1 MIFDQNQ
8 ILKIIKDNPLNTIKL
23 MLLSKGDVTQTSI
36 FVSNWDLFDFLEKL
50 KASNDFDTILIAAK
64 TAPKIVETRNFMDG
78 KLLKYLGL
86 ITYDDDKIPESI
98 TLFYKSAAKLQKISA
113 PFFLFREP
121 EKNELC
127 DNPTAAF
134 FPSESTSATVAENI
148 KLAEDA
154 GFSVTESF
162 VVSAQSLKNGINR
175 ILELLETA
183 SEVENIIV
191 FSDSSASFLSKLEK
205 ATKLTVLSR
214 DDLIISIFNARAEGT
229 GGKLKLASAV
239 VAKEKAAFRNKIT
252 GLSRI
257 KGGIGLKGPGETK
270 EEERKRILK
279 NKEKNVRKQLENEF
293 SRLEFQ
299 RKFRKRSRIATV
311 AVVGYT
317 NAGKSTLFN
326 ALLNEEATKES
337 NKFFSSIDPK
347 IRKFSLFG
355 KPVFILDT
363 VGFIS
368 NMSKDITDAFNST
381 FSEIAAS
388 DLILHIIDSTEKG
401 WEERKKFV
409 ENLLIGNGC
418 DKHSIVPLFSKKGKI
433 KIKRPLRKGFFYD
446 AFDSDDITKIKK
458 FIFDRLNEDSE

>member
-1 MIFDQNQ
+1 
-8 ILKIIKDNPLNTIKL
+8 
-23 MLLSKGDVTQTSI
+23 MLLSKGAVIQTSI
-36 FVSNWDLFDFLEKL
+36 FVSNWDLSGFLENL

-64 TAPKIVETRNFMDG
+64 TAPKITGIKNFMDG
-78 KLLKYLGL
+78 KLVEYLG
-86 ITYDDDKIPESI
+86 IIEHNEEKIPENI
-98 TLFYKSAAKLQKISA
+98 TLFCKSSSKVQKVSS

-121 EKNELC
+121 ETKEIPE
-127 DNPTAAF
+127 NPTAAF
-134 FPSESTSATVAENI
+134 FSSESSSANIAENM

-154 GFSVTESF
+154 GFSVSKTF
-162 VVSAQSLKNGINR
+162 VVSPQSLKNGINR
-175 ILELLETA
+175 LLELMKTAAEAET
-183 SEVENIIV
+183 IIL
-191 FSDSSASFLSKLEK
+191 FSDPGPSFLSKLEK

-214 DDLIISIFNARAEGT
+214 EDLIISIFNARAEGT

-239 VAKEKAAFRNKIT
+239 LSKEKAAFRNKIT

-299 RKFRKRSRIATV
+299 RKFRKRSRTATV
-311 AVVGYT
+311 AIVGYT

-337 NKFFSSIDPK
+337 DRFFSSIDPK

-355 KPVFILDT
+355 KPVFLLDT

-368 NMSKDITDAFNST
+368 NMSENITDAFNST
-381 FSEIAAS
+381 FSEIAAAE
-388 DLILHIIDSTEKG
+388 LILHVIDSTEKG

-409 ENLLIGNGC
+409 DELLTGNGC
-418 DKHSIVPLFSKKGKI
+418 DKHAIVPLFSKKNRI
-433 KIKRPLRKGFFYD
+433 RIKRPLRTGFFYD
-446 AFDSDDITKIKK
+446 AFDSEDITKIKK
-458 FIFDRLNEDSE
+458 FIFAILFGEE

>member
-1 MIFDQNQ
+1 
-8 ILKIIKDNPLNTIKL
+8 

-458 FIFDRLNEDSE
+458 FIFDRLNGDSE

>member
-8 ILKIIKDNPLNTIKL
+8 ILKIIKENPLNAIKL
-23 MLLSKGDVTQTSI
+23 VYLCKGSVTQSRI

-50 KASNDFDTILIAAK
+50 KASNDFDTLLIAAK
-64 TAPKIVETRNFMDG
+64 TAPKIVETRSFMDG
-78 KLLKYLGL
+78 KLLKYLGI
-86 ITYDDDKIPESI
+86 ITHDDDKIPESI

-113 PFFLFREP
+113 PFFLFKEP
-121 EKNELC
+121 KKNDVC

-134 FPSESTSATVAENI
+134 FTSESTSSDIAENI

-154 GFSVTESF
+154 GFSITDTF
-162 VVSAQSLKNGINR
+162 VISEQSLKNGINR
-175 ILELLETA
+175 ITELLKDVPQE
-183 SEVENIIV
+183 SGVIV
-191 FSDSSASFLSKLEK
+191 FSDSSASLVAKLEEK
-205 ATKLTVLSR
+205 TGRTILSR

-239 VAKEKAAFRNKIT
+239 VAREKANFRKKIT

-293 SRLEFQ
+293 SRLDFQ

-317 NAGKSTLFN
+317 NTGKSTLFN

-337 NKFFSSIDPK
+337 DKFFSSIDPK

-355 KPVFILDT
+355 KPLFLLDT

-368 NMSKDITDAFNST
+368 NMSNDITDAFNST

-418 DKHSIVPLFSKKGKI
+418 DKHNIVPLFSKKGKI
-433 KIKRPLRKGFFYD
+433 KIKQPLRNGFFYD
-446 AFDSDDITKIKK
+446 ATDPEDITKIKK
-458 FIFDRLNEDSE
+458 FIYEKLTEDRD

>member
-1 MIFDQNQ
+1 MIFNQDQV
-8 ILKIIKDNPLNTIKL
+8 LKIIKENPLNAIKL
-23 MLLSKGDVTQTSI
+23 MLFSKGNFVQSSI
-36 FVSNWDLFDFLEKL
+36 FVSNWDLSGFLEKL

-64 TAPKIVETRNFMDG
+64 TAPKIAGIKNFMDG
-78 KLLKYLGL
+78 KLLDYLG
-86 ITYDDDKIPESI
+86 IIEHDDEKLPENI
-98 TLFYKSAAKLQKISA
+98 ALFYKAASKIQKISA

-121 EKNELC
+121 EKREIAE
-127 DNPTAAF
+127 NPTAAF
-134 FPSESTSATVAENI
+134 FSSESSSAGIAENI

-154 GFSVTESF
+154 GFSVTDSF
-162 VVSAQSLKNGINR
+162 VVSPQSLKNGINR
-175 ILELLETA
+175 IIELLENT
-183 SEVENIIV
+183 SEIENIII
-191 FSDSSASFLSKLEK
+191 FSDTKASFLSKLEK

-279 NKEKNVRKQLENEF
+279 NKEKNVRRQLENEF

-337 NKFFSSIDPK
+337 DRFFSSIDPK

-355 KPVFILDT
+355 KPVFLLDT

-368 NMSKDITDAFNST
+368 NMSNDITDAFNST

-409 ENLLIGNGC
+409 DTMLVENGC
-418 DKHSIVPLFSKKGKI
+418 DRRSIVPLFSKKGKI
-433 KIKRPLRKGFFYD
+433 RIKQPLRKGFFYD

-458 FIFDRLNEDSE
+458 FIFEKLNENSD